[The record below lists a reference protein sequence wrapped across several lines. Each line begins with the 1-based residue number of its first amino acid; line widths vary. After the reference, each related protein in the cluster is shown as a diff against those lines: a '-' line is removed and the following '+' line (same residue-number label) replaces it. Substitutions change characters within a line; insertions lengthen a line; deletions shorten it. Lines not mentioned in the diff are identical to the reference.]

1 MSFSREIR
9 NLADVHEAKTGS
21 NAQNLIRSLLNS
33 FPDDF
38 ELSTGENVLAESLNH
53 MNLDDQHSGMLT
65 PINYDRS
72 AASTPSLSLPD
83 SFDVDCFNVVK
94 DMRAAKEV
102 TYITSCDFK
111 CRLTIHKVPT
121 SCQFFLQAKYSARF
135 PMTHP
140 TNGERCSR
148 YHCPSLT
155 VLSACTTLFAILIR
169 LKKIPQMC

>member
-1 MSFSREIR
+1 MSFSAERHK
-9 NLADVHEAKTGS
+9 LAGVVLEAKAES

-38 ELSTGENVLAESLNH
+38 ELSTAEHALTESLNH

-94 DMRAAKEV
+94 DMKAAKEV
-102 TYITSCDFK
+102 NYLRT
-111 CRLTIHKVPT
+111 P
-121 SCQFFLQAKYSARF
+121 AR
-135 PMTHP
+135 T
-140 TNGERCSR
+140 
-148 YHCPSLT
+148 
-155 VLSACTTLFAILIR
+155 LS
-169 LKKIPQMC
+169 K